1 MSHTIVTEKCI
12 GVAECVNACPV
23 SCIHKGKGE
32 NNMKKDWY
40 WIDFAACI
48 DCSICLQ
55 VCPTE
60 GAILDKEEPNLQ
72 RQLT

>member
-23 SCIHKGKGE
+23 ACIYQGQGK
-32 NNMKKDWY
+32 NSINTNWY

-48 DCSICLQ
+48 DCSICIQ
-55 VCPTE
+55 VCPTH
-60 GAILDKEEPNLQ
+60 GAILDKEEPSLQ
-72 RQLT
+72 NSS

>member
-1 MSHTIVTEKCI
+1 MPSVLYTQRQRGEQHEK
-12 GVAECVNACPV
+12 
-23 SCIHKGKGE
+23 
-32 NNMKKDWY
+32 WY

-72 RQLT
+72 RKLT